1 MNVLSVKEEITPLLK
16 IKDFTPE
23 ELNIK
28 NTAGGIKN
36 KLFIKKLNKFFLAT
50 SVAQLVE
57 QRSPKPQVGG
67 SSPS

>member
-1 MNVLSVKEEITPLLK
+1 LNVLSVKEEITPLLK
-16 IKDFTPE
+16 IKDFMPAA
-23 ELNIK
+23 LNLK
-28 NTAGGIKN
+28 NTAAGIVKS
-36 KLFIKKLNKFFLAT
+36 LFIKKLNKFFLAT